1 MTGAAELYA
10 LQEIDLAL
18 DTRRVRLAAIEG
30 QLGETEE
37 LLAARQEVAEKRQQ
51 VHELQEKQKLLEG
64 PVDEVRNK
72 AAAIERKLYGGT
84 IRNPKELQDLQADFY
99 ALQAQ
104 VRRQEDALLFQMV
117 RLEEA
122 DAALQRA
129 EAALLEIEE
138 RWQAEQ
144 QALLTEKEQL
154 EAELRDLEERR
165 QRQVQGYSGQA
176 LALYELLRPRK
187 EGRAVAKVERG
198 MCGGCR
204 ISLPMSLLQKAR
216 AGQALVQCVSCER
229 LLYVS

>member
-30 QLGETEE
+30 QLGETED

-51 VHELQEKQKLLEG
+51 VHELREKQKLLEG

-72 AAAIERKLYGGT
+72 AVAIERKLYSGT
-84 IRNPKELQDLQADFY
+84 IRNPKELQDLQADLY

-104 VRRQEDALLFQMV
+104 VRRQEDDLLFQMV

-122 DAALQRA
+122 EAALQGA
-129 EAALLEIEE
+129 EAARLEIEE

-165 QRQVQGYSGQA
+165 QRQVQGYTAEA
-176 LALYELLRPRK
+176 LALYDLLRPRK

-204 ISLPMSLLQKAR
+204 ITLPMSLLQKAK